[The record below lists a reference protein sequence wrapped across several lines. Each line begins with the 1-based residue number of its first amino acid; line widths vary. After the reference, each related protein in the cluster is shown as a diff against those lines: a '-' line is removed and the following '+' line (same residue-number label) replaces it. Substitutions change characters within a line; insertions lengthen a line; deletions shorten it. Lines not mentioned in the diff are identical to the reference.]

1 MSLFDKVKSHYEEAL
16 ESSSKPP
23 RKLTGTEKK
32 TVRVLLLILLL
43 IIAVGGYFGY
53 KSYQDDQKVAD
64 SLGCESFEDCLSK
77 YKFEGAYHYY
87 NEIDGKVNPD
97 DKYFNFKKLI
107 SAQVNYWCG
116 EKDFEKAFTILNEH
130 TMMATYNLQTDDETA
145 NDEYNEEAGFMNSQ
159 LEFIIGQ
166 MLVSGE
172 EKGTILKYAKSLKP
186 IVIGNEDDTSMFGG
200 YNSYVLS
207 NQPYDDAIEKI
218 KKN

>member
-16 ESSSKPP
+16 ESSSEPTK
-23 RKLTGTEKK
+23 KMTNSEKN
-32 TVRVLLLILLL
+32 TARALLLLVLLIVA
-43 IIAVGGYFGY
+43 IGGYFGFQY
-53 KSYQDDQKVAD
+53 YQGQKKIAD
-64 SLGCESFEDCLSK
+64 NFGCESFEDCLSK

-87 NEIDGKVNPD
+87 NEIDGKVDPD
-97 DKYFNFKKLI
+97 GKYFNFKKLI

-116 EKDFEKAFTILNEH
+116 QKDFEKAFTILNEH

-145 NDEYNEEAGFMNSQ
+145 NNEYNEEAGFMNSQ

-166 MLVSGE
+166 MLVSSE
-172 EKGTILKYAKSLKP
+172 PKAKILKYAKSLKP

-200 YNSYVLS
+200 YDSYVLS
-207 NQPYDDAIEKI
+207 NQPYDDAVSKI